1 MDVLL
6 QQKKG
11 RDEALRNLQQLPSR
25 NGDFCL
31 FAVVMEDQIWKNV
44 QESIVKGHAFTV
56 ADAPKTKL
64 HLHRIPCFESLK
76 GNLNAPI
83 LTGSTTKPL
92 IQIYL
97 KKRRKTISLTKSW
110 DMF

>member
-1 MDVLL
+1 MGFVSTAQDEDPQGMDVLL

-25 NGDFCL
+25 DGDFCFL
-31 FAVVMEDQIWKNV
+31 PFSWRIRSGKNV

-64 HLHRIPCFESLK
+64 HLHRIVCFESLK
-76 GNLNAPI
+76 GHLKAPI
-83 LTGSTTKPL
+83 MTGSTKNL
-92 IQIYL
+92 
-97 KKRRKTISLTKSW
+97 
-110 DMF
+110 